1 MIYDEADVTGKEG
14 QAEYGEE
21 AFDWDELNDV
31 SAIELRRAVNPVD
44 LENAEHRFVRNVY
57 NNLAGHK
64 NALKLRALIVADKV
78 KEAEKLARKD
88 KETRSNVRCR
98 VRVTT
103 SNTLEISWY
112 KLHSFRISES
122 AAVVTGKT
130 YRKNVDGKQITYM
143 VKGDHLNKGR
153 LHKYPASK
161 FKDEPLWARRLI
173 EESED
178 RNEILRKQSEIL
190 TEIRRLLCRY
200 DRLTS
205 DYYDDEVHPSFE
217 NMRLLPINLKGETED

>member
-57 NNLAGHK
+57 NNVAGHI

-78 KEAEKLARKD
+78 VAAEKLARKD

-103 SNTLEISWY
+103 SNTREISWY

-143 VKGDHLNKGR
+143 VKGVHLKKGR

>member
-57 NNLAGHK
+57 NNVAGHI

-78 KEAEKLARKD
+78 VAAEKLARKD

-130 YRKNVDGKQITYM
+130 YRKTVDGKQITYM
-143 VKGDHLNKGR
+143 VKGVHLKKER

>member
-57 NNLAGHK
+57 NNVAGHIS
-64 NALKLRALIVADKV
+64 ALKLRALIVADKV
-78 KEAEKLARKD
+78 VAAEKLARKD
-88 KETRSNVRCR
+88 KEPRSNVRCR

-143 VKGDHLNKGR
+143 VKGVHLKKGR
-153 LHKYPASK
+153 LHKYPASR

>member
-1 MIYDEADVTGKEG
+1 MIYDEAEVIVEECKSEH
-14 QAEYGEE
+14 GEE
-21 AFDWDELNDV
+21 AFDWEELNDV
-31 SAIELRRAVNPVD
+31 SAIELRRDINPVD
-44 LENAEHRFVRNVY
+44 LENAEHRFVRNIY
-57 NNLAGHK
+57 K
-64 NALKLRALIVADKV
+64 NVADHIKVLKFRALIVADKV
-78 KEAEKLARKD
+78 VAAEKLAREDKD
-88 KETRSNVRCR
+88 TRSNVRCR

-112 KLHSFRISES
+112 KLHSFRIPEG

-130 YRKNVDGKQITYM
+130 YKKNVDGKQITYM
-143 VKGDHLNKGR
+143 IKGVHLKKGR

-161 FKDEPLWARRLI
+161 FKGEPLWARRLI

-200 DRLTS
+200 DKLTS

>member
-14 QAEYGEE
+14 QAEHGEE
-21 AFDWDELNDV
+21 AFDWEELNDV

-57 NNLAGHK
+57 NNVAGHIS
-64 NALKLRALIVADKV
+64 ALKLRALIVADKV
-78 KEAEKLARKD
+78 VAAEKLARED

-130 YRKNVDGKQITYM
+130 YKKNVDGKQITYM
-143 VKGDHLNKGR
+143 VKGIHLKKGR

-161 FKDEPLWARRLI
+161 FKDEPFWARRLI

-217 NMRLLPINLKGETED
+217 NMRLLPIK

>member
-57 NNLAGHK
+57 NNVAGHI

-78 KEAEKLARKD
+78 VAAEKLARKD

-143 VKGDHLNKGR
+143 VKGVHLKKGR

-161 FKDEPLWARRLI
+161 FKDEPLWTRRLI

>member
-1 MIYDEADVTGKEG
+1 M
-14 QAEYGEE
+14 
-21 AFDWDELNDV
+21 
-31 SAIELRRAVNPVD
+31 
-44 LENAEHRFVRNVY
+44 
-57 NNLAGHK
+57 
-64 NALKLRALIVADKV
+64 ADKV
-78 KEAEKLARKD
+78 VAAEKLARKD

-130 YRKNVDGKQITYM
+130 YRKTVDGKQITYM
-143 VKGDHLNKGR
+143 VKGVHLKKGR

>member
-57 NNLAGHK
+57 NNVAGHI

-78 KEAEKLARKD
+78 VAAEKLARKD

-122 AAVVTGKT
+122 AAVVAGKT
-130 YRKNVDGKQITYM
+130 YRKTVDGKQITYM
-143 VKGDHLNKGR
+143 VKGVHLKKGR